1 MKGDVKR
8 ETCPPTARPGERYLL
23 MAASPISVETKSLTG
38 EVDS

>member
-8 ETCPPTARPGERYLL
+8 ETCPPTARQGERYLL
-23 MAASPISVETKSLTG
+23 MAASPVSVETKPVTG